1 MKVYEIA
8 GAMIDT
14 LDIFLESEVN
24 DGDKENYEMVMEYL
38 KEELSIKSSLL
49 IKYMRTLEL
58 ESKVAKEEADRFY
71 KLSNSK
77 INKIENLKKYLVNIM
92 QTLEKKK
99 IETSLGSYGLRKSS
113 KVEIY
118 DMSLLSKDFL
128 RVKEDIQPDKE
139 KIAED
144 YIKLN
149 GEVSGAKIIE
159 NYSLQIK

>member
-14 LDIFLESEVN
+14 LDIFLESEGN
-24 DGDKENYEMVMEYL
+24 DGDKENYEIVMEYL

-49 IKYMRTLEL
+49 IEYIRNLEL
-58 ESKVAKEEADRFY
+58 ESKVAKEEADRLY
-71 KLSNSK
+71 KLSKSK
-77 INKIENLKKYLVNIM
+77 VNKIENLKKYLINIM

-113 KVEIY
+113 KVEVY
-118 DMSLLSKDFL
+118 DMNLLSKDFL
-128 RVKEDIQPDKE
+128 RIKEDIQPDKE
-139 KIAED
+139 KIAD

-149 GEVSGAKIIE
+149 GEVLGAKIIE

>member
-71 KLSNSK
+71 KLSKSK

-113 KVEIY
+113 KVEVY

>member
-14 LDIFLESEVN
+14 LDIFLESDGN

-49 IKYMRTLEL
+49 IKYMRNLEL
-58 ESKVAKEEADRFY
+58 ESKVAKEEADRLY
-71 KLSNSK
+71 KLSKSK

-99 IETSLGSYGLRKSS
+99 IETTLGSYGLRKSS
-113 KVEIY
+113 KVEVY

-139 KIAED
+139 KIAD

-149 GEVSGAKIIE
+149 GEVLGAKIIE

>member
-14 LDIFLESEVN
+14 LDIFLESEGS
-24 DGDKENYEMVMEYL
+24 DSDKENYEIVMEYL
-38 KEELSIKSSLL
+38 KDELSTKSSSL
-49 IKYMRTLEL
+49 IEYIRNLEL
-58 ESKVAKEEADRFY
+58 ESKAAKEEADRLQ
-71 KLSNSK
+71 KLSKSK
-77 INKIENLKKYLVNIM
+77 ANKIDSLKKYLVNIM
-92 QTLEKKK
+92 QNLEKRK

-113 KVEIY
+113 KVEVY
-118 DMSLLSKDFL
+118 DIQLLPKALL

-139 KIAED
+139 KIAE

-149 GEVSGAKIIE
+149 GEVLGAKIIE